1 MVEVRFADTLTNLR
15 NGETRNGAEPW
26 PLTSLRS
33 NLNCL
38 FATTQRI
45 LRKCSTSSGVRD
57 SSSYIRTTTH
67 AAIGPRCHITD
78 SFDTMPSNS
87 GETAQANPRFKEPQC
102 QLHTHTHVNN
112 THRRNKPHLPPPF
125 RPSPQPNPLSNK
137 SPHQHLLE
145 FRTHISIHTLKKHRL
160 TQTHFQN
167 RTTRT

>member
-87 GETAQANPRFKEPQC
+87 GETVQANPRFKEPQC
-102 QLHTHTHVNN
+102 QLHTHTSTTHTVETRLQLFVCNYVWVQNSTLNN
-112 THRRNKPHLPPPF
+112 STWAPKKAKQKLKAKPADLRRGAIK
-125 RPSPQPNPLSNK
+125 
-137 SPHQHLLE
+137 
-145 FRTHISIHTLKKHRL
+145 
-160 TQTHFQN
+160 
-167 RTTRT
+167 